1 MPGLRVLRDTK
12 IQAAVIRWPAFG
24 VTSMT
29 SAKFPVWLRFFLLIG
44 VGFFAAGAGFFAY
57 RYYTRPVTLSVAV
70 GSIDGEAAK
79 AMSALA
85 SEFVSTNAP
94 VRLKVI
100 DSGTALEA
108 ANAFAA
114 GKVDLAVVRGD
125 VGDLSQ
131 AQAVVVVSHVVVL
144 IIAPPGSSIDSMD
157 SLKGHTV
164 GVVGGVANPKIVDVL
179 TKEYDL
185 ARANFKNIA
194 LTDVKQA
201 IQSKEVSALL
211 VAIPLAEKYLSLVR
225 GFFQLDH
232 KKVPVLIPIDS
243 AGAIAEAERAYE
255 SFDVPKGTLRGSP
268 PVPEDDLTTL
278 RTSLYLVAQKKLG
291 TDLVT
296 SLTEAIMS
304 ARRNLLREQPIF
316 AQITA
321 PSTDQDAYLPLH
333 PGAAAVYNSTTQSF
347 MDEYGN
353 WIYLTPMVLGGAATM
368 LAAAWK
374 FLGVGK
380 PATQGPL
387 DSLYALAR
395 RIRKVDTEAEL
406 SDIEDEIDGI
416 LKAERAKS
424 TAGDESAVDD
434 TTLNVAAHRLE
445 SLIHDR
451 RTLIA
456 KGPAVASAA

>member
-1 MPGLRVLRDTK
+1 MSIKLPL
-12 IQAAVIRWPAFG
+12 
-24 VTSMT
+24 
-29 SAKFPVWLRFFLLIG
+29 WLRFVLLVG
-44 VGFFAAGAGFFAY
+44 VLILVAGAGLFAY
-57 RYYTRPVTLSVAV
+57 RYYTRPVTLTIAV

-79 AMSALA
+79 AMSAIA
-85 SEFVSTNAP
+85 SELVSTNKP

-108 ANAFAA
+108 ANAFSA

-144 IIAPPGSSIDSMD
+144 IIAPPGSSIDSMG

-164 GVVGGVANPKIVDVL
+164 GVVGGVANSKIVDVL

-201 IQSKEVSALL
+201 IQSKQVSALL
-211 VAIPLAEKYLSLVR
+211 VAIPLAEKYLSLIR

-232 KKVPVLIPIDS
+232 KKVPVLVPIES
-243 AGAIAEAERAYE
+243 AGAIAETERAFE

-268 PVPEDDLTTL
+268 PVPDDDLTTL
-278 RTSLYLVAQKKLG
+278 RASLYLVANKKLG

-296 SLTEAIMS
+296 SLTQAIMS
-304 ARRNLLREQPIF
+304 VRRDLLHEQPIF

-353 WIYLTPMVLGGAATM
+353 WIYLTPMALGGAATL

-374 FLGVGK
+374 FLGIG
-380 PATQGPL
+380 GPQL
-387 DSLYALAR
+387 RKALW
-395 RIRKVDTEAEL
+395 IL
-406 SDIEDEIDGI
+406 SMPWRGGFGRSIQRPSYWIS
-416 LKAERAKS
+416 KKKS
-424 TAGDESAVDD
+424 TTFSKQNAPNPLTETRA
-434 TTLNVAAHRLE
+434 R
-445 SLIHDR
+445 
-451 RTLIA
+451 
-456 KGPAVASAA
+456 

>member
-1 MPGLRVLRDTK
+1 MMSTQLPL
-12 IQAAVIRWPAFG
+12 
-24 VTSMT
+24 
-29 SAKFPVWLRFFLLIG
+29 WLRFFLLIG
-44 VGFFAAGAGFFAY
+44 VAAVAAGAGRLAD
-57 RYYTRPVTLSVAV
+57 RYYTRPATLTVAV

-79 AMSALA
+79 AMSAIAGEL
-85 SEFVSTNAP
+85 VSTNAP

-108 ANAFAA
+108 ANAFSA

-125 VGDLSQ
+125 VGDLSH
-131 AQAVVVVSHVVVL
+131 AQAVVVVSHMVVL
-144 IIAPPGSSIDSMD
+144 IIAPPGSSIDSVNN
-157 SLKGHTV
+157 LKGRTV
-164 GVVGGVANPKIVDVL
+164 GVVGGVTNAKIVDVL

-185 ARANFKNIA
+185 AGAKVVFKNLA
-194 LTDVKQA
+194 LTDVRKA
-201 IQSKEVSALL
+201 IQSKQVSALL
-211 VAIPLAEKYLSLVR
+211 VVIPLAEKYLSLVR

-232 KKVPVLIPIDS
+232 KKAPVLIPIES
-243 AGAIAEAERAYE
+243 AAAIAETERAFE

-278 RTSLYLVAQKKLG
+278 RTSLYLVARKKLG

-296 SLTEAIMS
+296 RLTQAIMS
-304 ARRNLLREQPIF
+304 VRRDLLREQPIF

-333 PGAAAVYNSTTQSF
+333 PGSAAVYNSTTQSF

-353 WIYLTPMVLGGAATM
+353 WIFLAPMVLGGAATM

-374 FLGVGK
+374 FLGLGSRA
-380 PATQGPL
+380 PEGPL

-395 RIRKVDTEAEL
+395 RIRHVDAEAEL
-406 SDIEDEIDGI
+406 SDIEEEIDAI

-424 TAGDESAVDD
+424 AAGDDSAVDD
-434 TTLNVAAHRLE
+434 ATLNVAAHRLE
-445 SLIHDR
+445 NLIHDR
-451 RTLIA
+451 RTSIA
-456 KGPAVASAA
+456 KGPAVASAAKATQR

>member
-1 MPGLRVLRDTK
+1 MKLPL
-12 IQAAVIRWPAFG
+12 
-24 VTSMT
+24 
-29 SAKFPVWLRFFLLIG
+29 WLRFFLL
-44 VGFFAAGAGFFAY
+44 VGIAVFAAGAGLLAY
-57 RYYTRPVTLSVAV
+57 RYYTRPATLAVAV

-79 AMSALA
+79 AMSAIA
-85 SEFVSTNAP
+85 SELVSTNAP

-108 ANAFAA
+108 ANAFSA

-144 IIAPPGSSIDSMD
+144 IIAPPGSSIDGID
-157 SLKGHTV
+157 GLKGRTV
-164 GVVGGVANPKIVDVL
+164 GVVGGVANAKIVDVL
-179 TKEYDL
+179 TREYDL
-185 ARANFKNIA
+185 ASAKVTFKNLA
-194 LTDVKQA
+194 LTDVRPAILSKQ
-201 IQSKEVSALL
+201 VSALL
-211 VAIPLAEKYLSLVR
+211 VAIPLAEKYLALVR

-232 KKVPVLIPIDS
+232 KKVPVLISIDS
-243 AGAIAEAERAYE
+243 AGAIAENERAFE

-291 TDLVT
+291 ADLVT
-296 SLTEAIMS
+296 RLTQAILRV
-304 ARRNLLREQPIF
+304 RRDLLREQPIF

-353 WIYLTPMVLGGAATM
+353 WIYLTPMVLGGVATM
-368 LAAAWK
+368 LAAAWN
-374 FLGVGK
+374 FLGIGK
-380 PATQGPL
+380 SAPEGPL
-387 DSLYALAR
+387 DSLYALVR
-395 RIRKVDTEAEL
+395 RIRNVDTEAEL
-406 SDIEDEIDGI
+406 SQIEEEIDNI
-416 LKAERAKS
+416 LRAERAKS
-424 TAGDESAVDD
+424 AAGDESAVDAV
-434 TTLNVAAHRLE
+434 TLNVAAHRLE

-451 RTLIA
+451 RALLA
-456 KGPAVASAA
+456 KRPAVASAA